1 MVCFLMFKD
10 IWVFCGVV
18 WLVWFVMYNF
28 SVDLMK
34 YIKYIILLVEEVNVY
49 IIINMWNWKR

>member
-49 IIINMWNWKR
+49 IIINMWN

>member
-10 IWVFCGVV
+10 IWVFCGVL